1 MATRE
6 GGSMAERPWNRT
18 PEFSSDEVYKA
29 LDIQA
34 HQGTWLD
41 AFSVRSRDDDP
52 WDLDLFNPKKVVF
65 TKPAERAD
73 KITAL
78 RATLLDLLVKL
89 FISEDAWDR
98 LGEQMTALYTDPALC
113 DFMERRRG
121 NLFII
126 TPHVQFHDLGF
137 VALKSLQIRADL
149 PKDNPFAAPDDP
161 ARDQCI
167 VLNRVL
173 SMLDHDAFRLVTGV
187 PLLEGLLLPMCDVV
201 TTISSNGSGRHARR
215 ELGSSMVSEM
225 NQRTSAHLIETTTR
239 GGQIVILAPSG
250 AQASLRDVDRFSK
263 ALVVGAASAG
273 TERIIVEQN
282 RGSALT
288 HRNAVAGIFL
298 DCPSITP
305 AGEILPIDAG
315 VRVCPEVY
323 VPTEPSDLEAIMRA
337 TIRSGIGAG
346 RKHGYEFRYGNPSDA
361 ADLKRQQLARLDEL
375 VLTRLST

>member
-1 MATRE
+1 
-6 GGSMAERPWNRT
+6 
-18 PEFSSDEVYKA
+18 
-29 LDIQA
+29 
-34 HQGTWLD
+34 
-41 AFSVRSRDDDP
+41 
-52 WDLDLFNPKKVVF
+52 
-65 TKPAERAD
+65 
-73 KITAL
+73 
-78 RATLLDLLVKL
+78 
-89 FISEDAWDR
+89 
-98 LGEQMTALYTDPALC
+98 
-113 DFMERRRG
+113 
-121 NLFII
+121 
-126 TPHVQFHDLGF
+126 
-137 VALKSLQIRADL
+137 
-149 PKDNPFAAPDDP
+149 
-161 ARDQCI
+161 
-167 VLNRVL
+167 
-173 SMLDHDAFRLVTGV
+173 
-187 PLLEGLLLPMCDVV
+187 
-201 TTISSNGSGRHARR
+201 
-215 ELGSSMVSEM
+215 MVSEM